1 MAEAQSVAHSQEAEV
16 WRVLTAVR
24 AFSDAMDRMYSGM
37 KGDMDMNATDLA
49 ALRMLIIREQREQDV
64 SPHDIARHLRISTA
78 STTKLID
85 RLADA
90 GHVVRKPH
98 PSDGRARLI
107 ALTEKS
113 RAEFRLHFRD
123 SVGAMRGVAEEFSA
137 SDLATVSEFLERVS
151 AAIDPQV

>member
-1 MAEAQSVAHSQEAEV
+1 MTEAQGVAPSQDAATF
-16 WRVLTAVR
+16 RALYAVR

-85 RLADA
+85 RLSEA

-98 PSDGRARLI
+98 PRDGRARVI

-123 SVGAMRGVAEEFSA
+123 TIGAMRGVAERFSA
-137 SDLATVSEFLERVS
+137 ADLEVVAAFLEQIS
-151 AAIDPQV
+151 AAIDPDD